1 MQVVSNNLNT
11 FRILYIIKGVLSLLA
26 ALFFVGYLAFL
37 NIFINESTTMP
48 EANVNVI
55 MSFLNIA
62 LGIGFVLCLV
72 IGILTLMAAK
82 YIGET
87 RNYTFVLV
95 IAIINCLSGILGIIL
110 GVFTII
116 EINKPHIKMLFDQ
129 NK

>member
-1 MQVVSNNLNT
+1 MQVVLNNLNT
-11 FRILYIIKGVLSLLA
+11 FRVLYIVKGVLSLLA

-48 EANVNVI
+48 DANIDV
-55 MSFLNIA
+55 MSVLNIIM
-62 LGIGFVLCLV
+62 GIGFILCLV
-72 IGILTLMAAK
+72 VGILTLMAAK
-82 YIGET
+82 YIGQT

-95 IAIINCLSGILGIIL
+95 IAILNCLSGILGIIL

-129 NK
+129 ND